1 MMMGRYVSHRTGFR
15 TMDAMAFAAAASRA
29 EPAALSRGLATGARA
44 LADQLLEELQSRKRV
59 AGGGKIAGLVD
70 ACETRDDLEKAVE
83 VLRLSR
89 GLLNNRKQL
98 SAFSTNVTRALV
110 ESSAKAGAADLL
122 LDLVRDRN
130 LLGLPFS
137 KARLGRVLRGA
148 LTDHDPVSFLDDDR
162 KLWEMYDSFVSQVK
176 EESGTVS
183 RNLLRHLL
191 RHLVRHG
198 KAEVAAEMAKDASER
213 LGLQEAETVGVVE
226 RFARDMAAGEPEE
239 PEEGEGEVEEKDP
252 EDGEGKQKE

>member
-1 MMMGRYVSHRTGFR
+1 M
-15 TMDAMAFAAAASRA
+15 
-29 EPAALSRGLATGARA
+29 
-44 LADQLLEELQSRKRV
+44 
-59 AGGGKIAGLVD
+59 
-70 ACETRDDLEKAVE
+70 
-83 VLRLSR
+83 LRLSR

-98 SAFSTNVTRALV
+98 SAFSNNVTRALV

-198 KAEVAAEMAKDASER
+198 KAEVAAEMAGPSPKRHSRGSEVPAPQ
-213 LGLQEAETVGVVE
+213 QEL
-226 RFARDMAAGEPEE
+226 R
-239 PEEGEGEVEEKDP
+239 
-252 EDGEGKQKE
+252 